1 VSELKLDKPNY
12 IWQGRGG
19 LAFLDVAPEID
30 DLEANSRNKKVSDFL
45 LRAIIACHEEQ
56 QPSLIC

>member
-1 VSELKLDKPNY
+1 MARK
-12 IWQGRGG
+12 GG

-45 LRAIIACHEEQ
+45 FGAIIACHEEQ
-56 QPSLIC
+56 QPSLVC